1 MARWDGY
8 TAGSSPRCFSWYY
21 SWSNSSCYQEHPT
34 IFQVFRPFSWSLKER
49 LKIWNCMLPLIRQ
62 KTWQTGNFVWDSWY
76 FDPQK
81 LSVFVRV
88 TQYQFL
94 NVILYSTCLLLYVS
108 DKQTSSSWLVQLF
121 KAKCEDYVYLLWP
134 IS

>member
-121 KAKCEDYVYLLWP
+121 KAKCVDSVYLLWP